1 MNVRDFFKR
10 YAQTLRRKARK
21 RGYTCDNC
29 GAEVFSYPAERLCSA
44 CAEKLQRNQEK
55 RCIKCGRK
63 TVTEGVCLTCKNS
76 LPVFTRGF
84 SPFVYRGETAAM
96 INRMK
101 NSAPRLAAYLG
112 EQMAE
117 YFLRN
122 TEGLGS
128 SETPLLAVPV
138 PMTKNKERE
147 RGYNQS
153 VFLCEAFCERME
165 EKGVATELVRDVLV
179 KKKETVAQKHA
190 TAKERRENVKGA
202 FRLCKRKIFR
212 GRTVVLIDDILTTGA
227 TASECAECLFGAG
240 AQEVLLLVA
249 AALPERK

>member
-1 MNVRDFFKR
+1 
-10 YAQTLRRKARK
+10 
-21 RGYTCDNC
+21 
-29 GAEVFSYPAERLCSA
+29 
-44 CAEKLQRNQEK
+44 
-55 RCIKCGRK
+55 
-63 TVTEGVCLTCKNS
+63 
-76 LPVFTRGF
+76 
-84 SPFVYRGETAAM
+84 M